1 MPRRPKRRGSNA
13 QEFNPPFAQSAGL
26 HQIDEHLNRI
36 FFALAQLLLRHGY
49 GHGRLTKLTKLAF
62 VDAAKTIDL
71 GEKVRHTNARVAA
84 LTGLTRLEVSRLV
97 KGDRSQLV
105 GATDRQNRAT
115 RVALGWLTDSAF
127 SDARRKPRPLPFK
140 PRGGGFN
147 QLVKKY
153 SGDIP
158 ARAML
163 KEMIRLGMVKIN
175 RSGVVSLV
183 RRSPSLSRATTAAI
197 RAISPWV
204 DVVAVASNSQ
214 AGNVLDSDIQQVRLY
229 FASRS
234 EALAAA
240 RELEGRWNSLVTGV
254 QLLGTTTKNVGAYEV
269 VISLATATAD
279 PRFLGFRRK

>member
-1 MPRRPKRRGSNA
+1 MPRRPKRGRLNA
-13 QEFNPPFAQSAGL
+13 KVFNQRFAQGTGL

-36 FFALAQLLLRHGY
+36 FFALAQLLLKHGY

-62 VDAAKTIDL
+62 VDAAKSIDL
-71 GEKVRHTNARVAA
+71 GEKVRHTNARIAA

-97 KGDRSQLV
+97 RVDRSQFV
-105 GATDRQNRAT
+105 GATGKQNRAT
-115 RVALGWLTDSAF
+115 RVAFGWLTDNAF
-127 SDARRKPRPLPFK
+127 TDAKRRPQPLPFK

-163 KEMIRLGMVKIN
+163 KEMQRLGMVKVDH
-175 RSGVVSLV
+175 SGVVSLL
-183 RRSPSLSRATTAAI
+183 RRSPSLSRSTTAAI

-204 DVVAVASNSQ
+204 NVVAVASNTH
-214 AGNVLDSDIQQVRLY
+214 AGNVLDSDVQQVRLY

-234 EALAAA
+234 EAYAAA
-240 RELEGRWNSLVTGV
+240 RELEGRWDSLVKGV
-254 QLLGTTTKNVGAYEV
+254 QLLGTTTRSTKTFEV
-269 VISLATATAD
+269 VVSLAAAIAE
-279 PRFLGFRRK
+279 PLFLGHRRK

>member
-1 MPRRPKRRGSNA
+1 MPRRPKRGRSNA
-13 QEFNPPFAQSAGL
+13 QALTLRFAQGASL

-36 FFALAQLLLRHGY
+36 FLALAQLLLRHGY

-62 VDAAKTIDL
+62 VDAAKSIDL
-71 GEKVRHTNARVAA
+71 GENVRHTNARIAA

-97 KGDRSQLV
+97 RVDRSQLI

-115 RVALGWLTDSAF
+115 RVALGWLTDAAF
-127 SDARRKPRPLPFK
+127 VDAKRKPRPLQFK

-163 KEMIRLGMVKIN
+163 KEMIRLGMAKSN
-175 RSGVVSLV
+175 RSGIISLV
-183 RRSPSLSRATTAAI
+183 RHSPSLSRSTTAAI

-204 DVVAVASNSQ
+204 KVVTAASNSDV
-214 AGNVLDSDIQQVRLY
+214 GNGLNSDVQQVRLY

-240 RELEGRWNSLVTGV
+240 RELDSRWDSLVTGV
-254 QLLGTTTKNVGAYEV
+254 QLLGTTTKGDGAYEV
-269 VISLATATAD
+269 VISLAAATAE
-279 PRFLGFRRK
+279 PRFLKSRRK